1 MERLEHNPVRLSRA
15 GIVMAV
21 WGALILGVGLYNQWN
36 FPSMETILLLWGG
49 VTVVGLAVQGLCEV
63 KDQRVNFLAW
73 VAVVALGWAFTLYAI
88 YATNYALFGHLGGIW
103 LILLGLAYVPTALQ
117 IDRRYWIFAGLHFL
131 VGGLMELSAFK
142 MLPAGMMK
150 FLDGN
155 TALLIGVIGGGTLLV
170 AAFFGRYTRETSTN
184 NPAMEAAEMPS

>member
-1 MERLEHNPVRLSRA
+1 MEKLERNPLRLSRA

-21 WGALILGVGLYNQWN
+21 WGALILCMGLYNQWN
-36 FPSMETILLLWGG
+36 FPSMETILMLWGG

-63 KDQRVNFLAW
+63 KDQRANFLAW
-73 VAVVALGWAFTLYAI
+73 VGVVLLGWAFTLYAI
-88 YATNYALFGHLGGIW
+88 YATNYAYFGHLGGVW

-142 MLPAGMMK
+142 LLPADMMN
-150 FLDGN
+150 FLDRN
-155 TALLIGVIGGGTLLV
+155 TPLLIGVIGGGTLLA
-170 AAFFGRYTRETSTN
+170 AAFFGRYTRETSTD

>member
-1 MERLEHNPVRLSRA
+1 MEKLEHNPLRLSRA

-36 FPSMETILLLWGG
+36 FPSMEMILMLWGG

-63 KDQRVNFLAW
+63 KDQRTNFLAW
-73 VAVVALGWAFTLYAI
+73 VGVVLLGWAFTLYAI
-88 YATNYALFGHLGGIW
+88 YATNYAYFDHLGGVW

-131 VGGLMELSAFK
+131 AGGLMELSAFK
-142 MLPAGMMK
+142 LLPADMMS
-150 FLDGN
+150 FLDRN
-155 TALLIGVIGGGTLLV
+155 TPLLIGVIGGGTLLV
-170 AAFFGRYTRETSTN
+170 AAFFGRYTRETSTDSS
-184 NPAMEAAEMPS
+184 AMEAAEMPS